1 MSDHPAYCSQD
12 VSQRLGTY
20 RKSAT
25 KNAKALS
32 EKDMAF
38 VEFGVNYGAI
48 STQEWLTVGAVKAEA
63 NSHVKHLQDDET
75 EDGVNSGGLAQQVP
89 AALNLLSDK
98 EHAMFSFATLRLKYK
113 SASLSKIREKLV
125 QEFRETI
132 KEGKAITKR
141 DEKLIKLGIFII
153 SCLTVN
159 WLEIGADE
167 EGKEYSSNYLD
178 DKVDGRKNAGGI
190 IEKEN
195 ELISLLKKKEE
206 VKHEEDGNEEDGGDG
221 GDESDSGSDE
231 ETE

>member
-12 VSQRLGTY
+12 VSQRLETY

-25 KNAKALS
+25 KNARPLS

-63 NSHVKHLQDDET
+63 NSHVKHLLDDEA

-159 WLEIGADE
+159 WLETGADE
-167 EGKEYSSNYLD
+167 EGKEYSSNYLV
-178 DKVDGRKNAGGI
+178 DKMDGRKNAGGI
-190 IEKEN
+190 IEKED
-195 ELISLLKKKEE
+195 ELIALLKKKEE
-206 VKHEEDGNEEDGGDG
+206 EKPEDGNEEDGE
-221 GDESDSGSDE
+221 DESDSGSGDE
-231 ETE
+231 EE